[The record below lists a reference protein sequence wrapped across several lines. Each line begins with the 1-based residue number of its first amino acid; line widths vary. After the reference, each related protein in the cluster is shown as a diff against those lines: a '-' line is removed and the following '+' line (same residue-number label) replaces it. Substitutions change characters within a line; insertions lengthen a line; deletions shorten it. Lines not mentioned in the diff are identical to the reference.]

1 MQHTHTCTHKIH
13 CNCCLSQST
22 LNKCKTDA
30 KHNIELN
37 NRVSNESTSLTLMLS
52 LEANND
58 GKKGDAKTKITKTC
72 RDVSAKKLYWPNLN
86 SSDSVWR
93 IISCTSQSQSIVF
106 RIILLW
112 LIVVCSHVKKKQRRH
127 PHWLG
132 WLVSQLT
139 NCISPHYYLLRHLS
153 ERHAMC
159 SAVVRRYCLR
169 IETVTYTE
177 TATKV
182 NENNNNNNKKRRKK
196 MHIQELVAANNNALQ
211 PSNGMEW

>member
-30 KHNIELN
+30 KHSIELN

-112 LIVVCSHVKKKQRRH
+112 LIVVCSHVKKKKTKASA
-127 PHWLG
+127 LIG
-132 WLVSQLT
+132 LVSFPTHQLHIT
-139 NCISPHYYLLRHLS
+139 SLLFITASFREACNVLCSSKTLLLEDWDCDLHWDGDQS
-153 ERHAMC
+153 EW
-159 SAVVRRYCLR
+159 
-169 IETVTYTE
+169 
-177 TATKV
+177 K
-182 NENNNNNNKKRRKK
+182 
-196 MHIQELVAANNNALQ
+196 
-211 PSNGMEW
+211 